1 MELEYLKRIQ
11 TLTTIVETQ
20 VRLIFETYIMFCYNP
35 IELCNTCL
43 DWPKITL
50 VLNNYFGKL

>member
-20 VRLIFETYIMFCYNP
+20 VRLIFETYIIFCYNQ

-43 DWPKITL
+43 DWPKISL
-50 VLNNYFGKL
+50 V